1 VELGETLIGTLSES
15 KDPGYAKA
23 QGRFDRRR
31 GRVMLA
37 YVAFVYPAFFALDL
51 VVYPSRA
58 REFGMIRAGILAVAL
73 PAFFLSK
80 NNASDAVTR
89 RVAQA
94 ISILATGGVGLM
106 CALTDGFASLYL
118 VGMIICFL
126 AITTIEIFRPLG
138 LLIWLCLLSGLYCV
152 LCLVLPV
159 HVSRADGI
167 AALSFATGATLFC
180 VIAGMVLEAQRRELF
195 AVNSQLA
202 EQNAQLDRAR
212 RHQGEFLST
221 VSHELRSPVN
231 SVLGFMELLEE
242 REKGLHEKSRADI
255 ARVKTSATRLLTL
268 INDLLDLS
276 KAEAGRIE
284 IEVAPFDLVP
294 VVRDVVEA
302 ARALIVRKDVSVRAQ
317 IPDQLIVESDEF
329 RVRQILTNL
338 CSNAAK
344 FTETGEIVVS
354 LVCDPDLTIEVRDT
368 GIGIPEEAHEA
379 VFQAFRQAH
388 RGSGVGGTGLG
399 LSIVSHLVALLGGRM
414 ELESRVG
421 EGSTFRIRFRDIVR
435 RAAA

>member
-1 VELGETLIGTLSES
+1 
-15 KDPGYAKA
+15 
-23 QGRFDRRR
+23 
-31 GRVMLA
+31 MLA

-379 VFQAFRQAH
+379 VFRAFRQAH